1 LFISHLKQLD
11 KERRNMKRTLFCL
24 VAVTALTASTLA
36 HSGNPEDLKEIL
48 NEVRGMQ
55 QVYEKRI
62 QSLEA
67 QINEMS
73 QKQAKASAKQAP
85 APSDTKVKGNAFN
98 PSISAVVVGT
108 ATSFSREASEL
119 TGFGIGEEGERG
131 SEGLSIGE
139 TELNFSSNIDDKFN
153 GSVTAAIVREDGSD
167 IIELEEAYFQTLPG
181 AGLPDGVQL
190 KAGRAFWK
198 LGYLNEHHAHAD
210 DFADRPLT
218 HRVFLNKSFN
228 DDGAEFSYV
237 LPTDIFAEV
246 GGGVFRGDDFPFG
259 GSVSGLG
266 GWSAFGRIGGDIGN
280 NSTWRVGAY
289 GVHGDVN
296 ARTTNESTITFAGQ
310 SDLYVADIRYT
321 YAPTG
326 NASDKELTLQA
337 EYFHRDEDGTYDVG
351 SGLVSFDDDAG
362 GWYAQAVYKFAPAWR
377 VGGRYSRMNAA
388 DVPTGLVGSTLDSNG
403 HDPEAFS
410 VMGDWTNSEFGRVRL
425 QYNRE
430 ELSNDQTDNQFM
442 FQYIM
447 SIGAHGAHAY

>member
-1 LFISHLKQLD
+1 
-11 KERRNMKRTLFCL
+11 MKRSLFCL
-24 VAVTALTASTLA
+24 VAATALTASTFA
-36 HSGNPEDLKEIL
+36 QAADPKDLKAIL
-48 NEVRGMQ
+48 KEVREMQ
-55 QVYEKRI
+55 HSYEKRI

-67 QINEMS
+67 QINTLS
-73 QKQAKASAKQAP
+73 KNQVKAKAKKAP
-85 APSDTKVKGNAFN
+85 ASSGTKVKGNAFN

-108 ATSFSREASEL
+108 ATSFSRAASEL
-119 TGFGIGEEGERG
+119 AGFGIGEEGERG
-131 SEGLSIGE
+131 SEGLSLGE
-139 TELNFSSNIDDKFN
+139 TELNISSNIDDKFY

-167 IIELEEAYFQTLPG
+167 LIELEEAYFQTLPG
-181 AGLPDGVQL
+181 AGLPDGAQL

-198 LGYLNEHHAHAD
+198 LGYLNEHHQHAD

-237 LPTDIFAEV
+237 LPTDTFVEV

-266 GWSAFGRIGGDIGN
+266 GWSAFGRIGGDIGD
-280 NSTWRVGAY
+280 NSSWRIGAY

-296 ARTTNESTITFAGQ
+296 ARASNEDAITFAGH
-310 SDLYVADIRYT
+310 SDLYVADLRYT

-326 NASDKELTLQA
+326 NASEKELILQA
-337 EYFHRDEDGTYDVG
+337 EYFHRVEDGTYNVG
-351 SGLVSFDDDAG
+351 NGLVSFDDDAS

-377 VGGRYSRMNAA
+377 VGARYSRMHAP
-388 DVPTGLVGSTLDSNG
+388 DVPTGLVGSALDSAG
-403 HDPEAFS
+403 HDPDAFAIMS
-410 VMGDWTNSEFGRVRL
+410 DWTNSEYGRVRL

-430 ELSNDQTDNQFM
+430 ELANNQSDNQFL